1 MTTREKLEEML
12 VHNGMFDTQAKK
24 VMDIAI
30 PELNN
35 ILDDYTIT
43 FDRPASEYPNAIYTI
58 LFLYIKPIAL
68 KWIEENCP
76 LAWYKPM
83 FMTNN

>member
-1 MTTREKLEEML
+1 MTTKEKLEEML

-35 ILDDYTIT
+35 ILDDY
-43 FDRPASEYPNAIYTI
+43 S
-58 LFLYIKPIAL
+58 
-68 KWIEENCP
+68 
-76 LAWYKPM
+76 
-83 FMTNN
+83 